1 MVKFENVK
9 KSKSQVAGT
18 GGVIMF
24 DSHAHYDDRAFDLD
38 RDEVIEKIKNEGV
51 KRVLNCA
58 SSIESCYT
66 TIELTKKYDF
76 FYGAVG
82 VHPEFS
88 KDLNINLIGDLTK
101 EGKIVAIGEIG
112 LDYYWNY
119 DRTLQMKAFKEQL
132 DLARQLDLP
141 VVIHNREAHDD
152 TLRVLKDFKGIRGV
166 LHCYSGSLEF
176 AREFI
181 KLGFYLGFTG
191 VVTFKNAKKAVEV
204 VREIPLEYLF
214 VETDCPYMA
223 PHPHRGER
231 NDSSYLKY
239 IIEKIAE
246 IKGKTFDD
254 VNKATF
260 KNASELFKIVCI

>member
-1 MVKFENVK
+1 
-9 KSKSQVAGT
+9 
-18 GGVIMF
+18 MF
-24 DSHAHYDDRAFDLD
+24 DSHAHYDDKAFDQD
-38 RDEVIEKIKNEGV
+38 RDEVIEKIKNAGV

-66 TIELTKKYDF
+66 TLELTKRYDF

-88 KDLNINLIGDLTK
+88 KDLNINLIGDLIK
-101 EGKIVAIGEIG
+101 EKKIVAIGEIG
-112 LDYYWNY
+112 LDYYWDY
-119 DRTLQMKAFKEQL
+119 DRNIQMKAFKEQL
-132 DLARQLDLP
+132 DLAKQLNLP
-141 VVIHNREAHDD
+141 VVVHNREAHED
-152 TLRVLKDFKGIRGV
+152 TLRVLKEFKGLRGV

-176 AREFI
+176 AREFV

-191 VVTFKNAKKAVEV
+191 VITFKNAKKAVEV
-204 VREIPLEYLF
+204 VRKIPLEYLL

-246 IKGKTFDD
+246 IKEKTFDE
-254 VNKATF
+254 VNKMTF
-260 KNASELFKIVCI
+260 KNASELFSIEAI